1 MDDPLLSL
9 VITILSAV
17 GLYIF
22 SALEV
27 ALFSCELPPKI
38 KKSSPSKSWLA
49 RVLTQAGDIE
59 TFFLVMRAIFL
70 FIFAGSLFA
79 LVVSIVKAPMLDT
92 LVIFGVVLSGITLL
106 CMNILPASAAGW
118 KQDYVFSMAW
128 LIRIFYVIVYPLK
141 EVVKF
146 LLNIL
151 LRLIGIK
158 GVQSLALQRQLAYI
172 GEHEGPK
179 RLEEEERKM
188 IKHIIDF
195 GDTTVREIM
204 VPRIDMVCAP
214 VNSTPKQIIELIK
227 THGHSRIPIYEGR
240 VDNVVGILYAKD
252 LLLTIGENGSDNI
265 DLRKIARRPYFVPE
279 SKLVNE
285 LMQEFRRERVHIAIV
300 VDEYGGVAGLVTMED
315 ILEEIVGEIQDEYDR
330 EERPIVQ
337 ISENVWLVN
346 GRVSIDEVEEE
357 LGIEIPYDEA
367 DTIGG
372 LVYSIVGGI
381 PKPGEKVKVDDKVSI
396 VVQELES
403 QRIKSV
409 KVILT

>member
-1 MDDPLLSL
+1 
-9 VITILSAV
+9 
-17 GLYIF
+17 
-22 SALEV
+22 
-27 ALFSCELPPKI
+27 
-38 KKSSPSKSWLA
+38 
-49 RVLTQAGDIE
+49 
-59 TFFLVMRAIFL
+59 
-70 FIFAGSLFA
+70 
-79 LVVSIVKAPMLDT
+79 
-92 LVIFGVVLSGITLL
+92 
-106 CMNILPASAAGW
+106 
-118 KQDYVFSMAW
+118 
-128 LIRIFYVIVYPLK
+128 
-141 EVVKF
+141 
-146 LLNIL
+146 
-151 LRLIGIK
+151 
-158 GVQSLALQRQLAYI
+158 
-172 GEHEGPK
+172 
-179 RLEEEERKM
+179 
-188 IKHIIDF
+188 
-195 GDTTVREIM
+195 

-214 VNSTPKQIIELIK
+214 VDSTPKQIIELIK

-337 ISENVWLVN
+337 INENVWLVN